1 MDGGL
6 SYQVAD
12 PPFAT
17 AGSLLPRARAPPEP
31 PDKPPNTPKG

>member
-1 MDGGL
+1 MNGGL

-17 AGSLLPRARAPPEP
+17 PGPRLPHVRAPPIRRAV
-31 PDKPPNTPKG
+31 PNTPKG